1 MKFANPSRSAARR
14 GGAWHGRLLQSGGP
28 GCWARAAFLLA
39 AGACSHPRPPAL
51 QEPLAAAAEGR
62 VELSQKQIDRA
73 QLQHEVAQQVD
84 LSEPVVTSGR
94 ITFDDLQVS
103 HIFSPVSGRVVRI
116 DGTLGASV
124 AKGAT
129 LATIDSPDLGQFSAD
144 FNKARADYVAA
155 QHDTVR
161 QKSLFDS
168 HAIAQ
173 RDYEASVDT
182 FRRAQAEFARAGQ
195 KAALLRQGAGS
206 LDEVSQ
212 FYQLRTAIAGKIIAR
227 SLNPGMEIVGQ
238 YGGGSAALELF
249 TIGSLRS
256 VWLLSDLF
264 EMDMQRVAVGQSVQ
278 VKVVAY
284 PDETF
289 VGRVDW
295 VSPSVDPTTRT
306 AKVRCV
312 IANPDEK
319 LKPEMFATVS
329 LAGKQERLI
338 SLPRSS
344 IFRLGT
350 QTVVFVMAP
359 GSQAGRYQ
367 FERRTVQV
375 DEAVEG
381 NRVPVR
387 DGVKVGESV
396 VTAGG
401 ILLLEII

>member
-1 MKFANPSRSAARR
+1 MNYRS
-14 GGAWHGRLLQSGGP
+14 WVLP
-28 GCWARAAFLLA
+28 FLLIFA
-39 AGACSHPRPPAL
+39 SACSHPERAPQQL
-51 QEPLAAAAEGR
+51 GIAAPKDGR
-62 VELSQKQIDRA
+62 IVLSARQVERA

-84 LSEPVVTSGR
+84 LSEPVTTSGR

-103 HIFSPVSGRVVRI
+103 HVFSPVSGRVVRI
-116 DGTLGASV
+116 EGNLGSSV

-155 QHDTVR
+155 QHDTAR

-173 RDYEASVDT
+173 RDYEASVDA

-206 LDEVSQ
+206 LEEVSQ

-238 YGGGSAALELF
+238 YGGGNAAVELF

-278 VKVVAY
+278 VQVVAY

-289 VGRVDW
+289 AGRVDW

-312 IANPDEK
+312 IHNPDEK
-319 LKPEMFATVS
+319 LKPEMFATVTLS
-329 LAGKQERLI
+329 GRQEHLI
-338 SLPRSS
+338 SLPRGS

-350 QTVVFVMAP
+350 QTVVFIMAP
-359 GSQAGRYQ
+359 AAQSDGYQ

-387 DGVKVGESV
+387 DGVKVGEWV

-401 ILLLEII
+401 ILLSELI